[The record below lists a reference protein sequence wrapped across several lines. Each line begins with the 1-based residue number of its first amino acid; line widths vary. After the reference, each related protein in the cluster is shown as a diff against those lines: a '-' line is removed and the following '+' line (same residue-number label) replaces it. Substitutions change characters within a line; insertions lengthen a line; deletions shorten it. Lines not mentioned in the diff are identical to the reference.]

1 MGFGL
6 LKGKIAVVTG
16 GSRGIGRQ
24 IVLRFAEEGAH
35 VVFNY
40 TSHDKKADETVDK
53 ALAFGTV
60 VKAEKVSVTDFKGMS
75 GMIERVNAEF
85 SKIDV
90 LVNNAG
96 ITRDGMLAMMK
107 EANWDEVI
115 NVNLKAMFML
125 CKLVIKGMMSR
136 KTGRIINLSSISG
149 IIGREGQANYAAS
162 KGGIISFTKSIA
174 REVGKYGVTANA
186 VVPGLIE
193 TSMTKRIPRKVLK
206 ELTAAIPAGRL
217 GTPEEVA
224 NAIVFLASD
233 LSSFVNGD
241 VLNVN
246 GGQV

>member
-40 TSHDKKADETVDK
+40 ASHDKKADETVDK

-60 VKAEKVSVTDFKGMS
+60 VKAEKISVTDFEGVS

-85 SKIDV
+85 SKIDI

-115 NVNLKAMFML
+115 NVNLKAMFIL

-162 KGGIISFTKSIA
+162 KGGVIGFTKSIA
-174 REVGKYGVTANA
+174 REVGKYGVTAN
-186 VVPGLIE
+186 VVTPGLIE
-193 TSMTKRIPRKVLK
+193 TSMTKRMPRKVL
-206 ELTAAIPAGRL
+206 EESRAAIPAGRL

-233 LSSFVNGD
+233 LSSFVNGE

-246 GGQV
+246 GGQL

>member
-40 TSHDKKADETVDK
+40 ASHDKEADETVNK

-60 VKAEKVSVTDFKGMS
+60 VKAEKVSVTDFEGMS

-85 SKIDV
+85 SKIDI

-174 REVGKYGVTANA
+174 REVGKYGVTAN
-186 VVPGLIE
+186 VVAPGLIE

-233 LSSFVNGD
+233 LSSFVNGE

-246 GGQV
+246 GGQL